1 MENPSSGVGSSTP
14 SQARVPRAALVVG
27 GAIVALIVLALAV
40 VLAVPKGPTAYDP
53 GSPEAVFQTFY
64 QAYEAGEVEGA
75 YALLSSGVKDQ
86 MTLAEY
92 RRLDAGQA
100 WQRDHDRRVV
110 LLGADPTGD
119 RANLLLRI
127 DQFSQGGLGGNRYS
141 YERTIRL
148 VREGGMWLIDEPI
161 VGIESVAYGYRGPE
175 PAVPH

>member
-1 MENPSSGVGSSTP
+1 MENPSSGVGSPTP

-27 GAIVALIVLALAV
+27 GAIVALIVLALVV

-64 QAYEAGEVEGA
+64 QAYEAGDVEGA
-75 YALLSSGVKDQ
+75 YALLSSGVKNQ

-92 RRLDAGQA
+92 RRLDADQA
-100 WQRDHDRRVV
+100 WQRDQDRRVV
-110 LLGADPTGD
+110 LLRADPTGD

-148 VREGGMWLIDEPI
+148 VRAGGMWLIDEPI
-161 VGIESVAYGYRGPE
+161 VGIESVAYGY
-175 PAVPH
+175 